1 MEVKG
6 TISILEVEA
15 EGTAV
20 AVVVDTSVFTCGQPN
35 HWAVHLVETVV
46 EMAAT
51 LLMIVVIGTWQG
63 IISSFSSS
71 PRTIKTWSHTVG
83 GAHFGGQ

>member
-1 MEVKG
+1 
-6 TISILEVEA
+6 
-15 EGTAV
+15 
-20 AVVVDTSVFTCGQPN
+20 
-35 HWAVHLVETVV
+35 VETVV

-71 PRTIKTWSHTVG
+71 RRTIKTWSHTVG

>member
-1 MEVKG
+1 
-6 TISILEVEA
+6 
-15 EGTAV
+15 
-20 AVVVDTSVFTCGQPN
+20 
-35 HWAVHLVETVV
+35 VETVV

-71 PRTIKTWSHTVG
+71 PRTIKTWSHTDG